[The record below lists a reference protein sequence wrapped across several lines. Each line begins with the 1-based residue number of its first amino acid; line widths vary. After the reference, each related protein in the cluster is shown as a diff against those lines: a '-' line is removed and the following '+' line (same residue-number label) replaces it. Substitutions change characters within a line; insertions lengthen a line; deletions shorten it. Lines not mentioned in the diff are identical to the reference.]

1 MKKVSLKDLDNI
13 KELPILLIYRKS
25 LILLKNYPSI
35 KRKEIREA
43 VIEDYH
49 EFKNL
54 TDEDEIKKAHK
65 NAWSGLSHLI
75 LYELKRQEF
84 LDDSIVKVDT
94 PVSSTYQYPQEDE
107 ETKKKMKKKFQEDE
121 KFEYF

>member
-75 LYELKRQEF
+75 LCELKRQEF